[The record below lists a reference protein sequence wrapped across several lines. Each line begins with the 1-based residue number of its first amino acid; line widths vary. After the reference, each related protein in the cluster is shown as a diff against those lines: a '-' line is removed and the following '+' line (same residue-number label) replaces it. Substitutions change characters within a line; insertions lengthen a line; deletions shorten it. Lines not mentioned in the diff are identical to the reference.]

1 MSRRGGSKSSKS
13 QQTVVPVRRGK
24 GENEFKMIRES
35 LNESENENERE
46 SKNDG
51 ERRRNDEERVVWS
64 ESEMNSK
71 LKVRFSR
78 GSAGPFLYN
87 LFLFEGRM
95 KLRVC
100 MKNSRDC
107 GVREA
112 PNICPPNFYTAYT
125 EGGFISK
132 EKTKID
138 EKERKLN
145 NERSPTS
152 DDGGRVL

>member
-1 MSRRGGSKSSKS
+1 MNER
-13 QQTVVPVRRGK
+13 VRMM
-24 GENEFKMIRES
+24 ENDEGMMK
-35 LNESENENERE
+35 NESF
-46 SKNDG
+46 
-51 ERRRNDEERVVWS
+51 WS

-125 EGGFISK
+125 GGGFISK
-132 EKTKID
+132 EKTEID
-138 EKERKLN
+138 DERKFS

-152 DDGGRVL
+152 GDGGRVLQDETEKMRPRIPVKTAKRQSCVHA

>member
-1 MSRRGGSKSSKS
+1 MTKKLE
-13 QQTVVPVRRGK
+13 VR
-24 GENEFKMIRES
+24 S
-35 LNESENENERE
+35 
-46 SKNDG
+46 
-51 ERRRNDEERVVWS
+51 
-64 ESEMNSK
+64 
-71 LKVRFSR
+71 SR

-138 EKERKLN
+138 DKRKKAQQRTIADKRRR
-145 NERSPTS
+145 RSGSP
-152 DDGGRVL
+152 GRSGKDAYTHIEENGETEEMRARILGKVRVCTPEEDATTRNK